1 MANYLTFK
9 RLQIK
14 RKIFFPFFIFLFF
27 LVFLFA
33 SCAPK
38 TSETENVY
46 KIGCM
51 LPLSDVPSHQYG
63 VWAQQGIDL
72 AVEEINANGGI
83 NGKKLVIDYQDD
95 QGSGDEAVKIMS
107 KFTNVNKYP
116 IVFSY
121 ISQPSAVV
129 APIARDTK
137 TVLITNTYTPGITE
151 NNDYV
156 FRVGHNAGTDS
167 RAMAEF
173 LKQNYGGEP
182 IAILSIKTTAGDKA
196 SEILEKSYQDLGGQV
211 VGKVSYSADEKDF
224 RSILLKIKSL
234 NPKIIYI
241 YPYREVGTI
250 IREARRLNINS
261 VIATNNTVEQPNF
274 FNDAGD
280 TAEGVIFTTPRF
292 DSENPEQSVASYKAR
307 FQNKYGKELNSEV
320 SAATW
325 YDTVKIVALA
335 IERGGYSSEGIRQ
348 ALSQIKDYQ
357 GVAGV
362 VTFREDRDVDKPV
375 IVKVIRN
382 GKFVPWDNVNK

>member
-1 MANYLTFK
+1 MANYLIFR
-9 RLQIK
+9 RLQK
-14 RKIFFPFFIFLFF
+14 KSKLFF
-27 LVFLFA
+27 TFLISLLFLILLFP
-33 SCAPK
+33 SCIPK
-38 TSETENVY
+38 SGETENVY
-46 KIGCM
+46 RIGCM

-95 QGSGDEAVKIMS
+95 QGSGEEAVKIMS

-116 IVFSY
+116 VVFSY

-137 TVLITNTYTPGITE
+137 TVLITNTYTPSITE

-173 LKQNYGGEP
+173 LKQHYDNGP
-182 IAILSIKTTAGDKA
+182 IAIFYVKTTAGDKA
-196 SEILEKSYQDLGGQV
+196 SEILEKSYQNLGGQV
-211 VGKVSYSADEKDF
+211 VSKISYAVDEKDF
-224 RSILLKIKSL
+224 RSLLLKIKSL
-234 NPKIIYI
+234 NPRIIYI

-250 IREARRLNINS
+250 IREARRLNIS
-261 VIATNNTVEQPNF
+261 AVIATNNTVEQPNF

-280 TAEGVIFTTPRF
+280 SAEGVVFTTPRF
-292 DSENPEQSVASYKAR
+292 DFNSSDQITTSYKNR
-307 FQNKYGKELNSEV
+307 FQSKYGKEMDSEV

-325 YDTVKIVALA
+325 YDTVKILALA
-335 IERGGYSSEGIRQ
+335 IERGGYTSDGIRQ
-348 ALSQIKDYQ
+348 ALSQIKNYQ
-357 GVAGV
+357 GVAGN

-375 IVKVIRN
+375 IVKVIQN
-382 GKFVPWDNVNK
+382 GKFVPWDNTNK